1 MVMSIKTLLFFIFY
15 VVCGK
20 VAVLSG
26 IVLSYS
32 RAAILSYFLKIN
44 PSAPLRKVCDF
55 EEVI

>member
-26 IVLSYS
+26 IVLSCS
-32 RAAILSYFLKIN
+32 RAIVRSFYHIFIKIN
-44 PSAPLRKVCDF
+44 PSTPQSL
-55 EEVI
+55 